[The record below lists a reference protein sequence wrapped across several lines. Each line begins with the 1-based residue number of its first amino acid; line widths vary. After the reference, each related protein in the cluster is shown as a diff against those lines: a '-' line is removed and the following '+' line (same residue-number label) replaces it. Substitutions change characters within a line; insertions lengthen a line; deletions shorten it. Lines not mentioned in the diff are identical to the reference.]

1 MLATFYTD
9 KLYPLQDEVLN
20 IVSANNTSFYLT
32 GGTALSRHYLHH
44 RFSDDLDFFTNNNP
58 HFEREVKHLLS
69 ILKKNFTLSESV
81 LDASYV
87 QLTVLQGETRLKIEF
102 INDVDYHDGELVESK
117 LFKRIDSWQ
126 NILSNKIT
134 ALGRNE
140 AKDIADIVLMANE
153 FKFNWRDVIDS
164 AKQKDLWVEEISVS
178 QAIHNFP
185 IEALTRIKWIT
196 PPDFNRLAKDQ
207 IQIAKDILL
216 GTENSLAATK

>member
-1 MLATFYTD
+1 MHASFYTD

-20 IVSANNTSFYLT
+20 FVSANNTSFYLT

-44 RFSDDLDFFTNNNP
+44 RFSDDLDFFTDNNP
-58 HFEREVKHLLS
+58 DFEREVKRLIG
-69 ILKKNFTLSESV
+69 ILKENFILTESV
-81 LDASYV
+81 LDTSYV
-87 QLTVLQGETRLKIEF
+87 QLMVQHAETRLKIEF
-102 INDVDYHDGELVESK
+102 INDVNYHVGDLIDSK

-140 AKDIADIVLMANE
+140 AKDIADIVLMANQ
-153 FKFNWRDVIDS
+153 FKFNWRNVIDS
-164 AKQKDLWVEEISVS
+164 ARQKDTWVEEISVS

-185 IEALTRIKWIT
+185 TEALTRVKWIT

-207 IQIAKDILL
+207 TQIAKDILL
-216 GTENSLAATK
+216 GTENSLVATK